1 MLLKLPIMLLK
12 LPIMLW
18 SNAPEFCLLCS
29 NYAPY
34 IYVSQYSPQIKH
46 FAPFSY
52 PTYLKYNIMSISC
65 AVLIYLFSKYCAI
78 SSQSQFPYS
87 LAHTAIHIHSYMY
100 QHFEFLFV
108 TQFDKVITTDSLKSH
123 NSVQSM
129 YFMQVCW
136 HFVPIMLAL
145 FSMLFPLI
153 MLIIMLA

>member
-1 MLLKLPIMLLK
+1 
-12 LPIMLW
+12 MLW
-18 SNAPEFCLLCS
+18 SNAPEFCVLCS
-29 NYAPY
+29 NYAP
-34 IYVSQYSPQIKH
+34 YVSQYSPQIQH
-46 FAPFSY
+46 IAPFSY

-78 SSQSQFPYS
+78 SSQLVPLQSS
-87 LAHTAIHIHSYMY
+87 THLAIHIHSYMY

-123 NSVQSM
+123 NPVQSM
-129 YFMQVCW
+129 YIMQVCW
-136 HFVPIMLAL
+136 HFVPIMLTL